1 MGVKTPALE
10 MRKASGKSQ
19 KPSADRKFPVQLGA
33 NISHPNSS
41 RQVPKP

>member
-19 KPSADRKFPVQLGA
+19 KPSADRKFPVRLEK
-33 NISHPNSS
+33 NMTDRNRNVNSA
-41 RQVPKP
+41 